1 MGLTN
6 RKADKIVELFYEYPS
21 QKFTV
26 REIAKKTKVPKSTAQ
41 QYLLELKEKKLI
53 DEKNQAASTPLFK
66 VKKVNFYI
74 EKIVESGIIEKLAQE
89 LNPSCIILFGSIRK
103 GDSTYESDI
112 DLFIEAPLSK
122 DINTQSYEKKIKHK
136 IQLFIE
142 KDIKNLQ
149 PQLFNNVINGI
160 KLYGSFALR

>member
-1 MGLTN
+1 MGLTY
-6 RKADKIVELFYEYPS
+6 RKADRILELFYEYPS
-21 QKFTV
+21 QRFTV
-26 REIAKKTKVPKSTAQ
+26 REIAKRTRVPKSTVQ
-41 QYLLELKEKKLI
+41 QYLLELREKKLV
-53 DEKNQAASTPLFK
+53 DEENKAAATVLFK
-66 VKKVNFYI
+66 VKKINFYI
-74 EKIVESGIIEKLAQE
+74 ERIVESGILEELAKE

-122 DINTQSYEKKIKHK
+122 NINLDLYEKKLKHK

-160 KLYGSFALR
+160 KLYGSFALQ

>member
-1 MGLTN
+1 MHL
-6 RKADKIVELFYEYPS
+6 DKILELFYEYPS

-26 REIAKKTKVPKSTAQ
+26 REVAKKTKIPKSTVQ
-41 QYLLELKEKKLI
+41 QYLLELKKQKLVDLENKATATMFFKIKKI
-53 DEKNQAASTPLFK
+53 
-66 VKKVNFYI
+66 NFYI
-74 EKIVESGIIEKLAQE
+74 EKIVRSGIIETLAQE

-112 DLFIEAPLSK
+112 DLFVEAPLTK
-122 DINTQSYEKKIKHK
+122 NINFHLYEKKLKHK

-149 PQLFNNVINGI
+149 PQLFNNIVNGI
-160 KLYGSFALR
+160 KLYGSFSLR

>member
-1 MGLTN
+1 MGLTSKKVD
-6 RKADKIVELFYEYPS
+6 RILELFYEHPHQS
-21 QKFTV
+21 FTV
-26 REIAKKTKVPKSTAQ
+26 REIAVKTKTPKSTVQ
-41 QYLLELKEKKLI
+41 QYLLDLKKQKLI
-53 DEKNQAASTPLFK
+53 DEKNQATRTLLFK

-74 EKIVESGIIEKLAQE
+74 EKIVESGISEKLTQE

-103 GDSTYESDI
+103 GDSTHESDI
-112 DLFIEAPLSK
+112 DLFVEAPLSK
-122 DINTQSYEKKIKHK
+122 NIDLKLYEKKLKHK

-160 KLYGSFALR
+160 KLYGGFALR